1 MRVFLD
7 TNIIVSAFAT
17 RGLCADLF
25 RKILEAHTLVTTEYI
40 LAETQ
45 NVLSNRFHVPEETV
59 SEILGLLRRQ
69 EVVGTPILLL
79 EIAIRDVNDL
89 PVVAAA
95 IEAKADYL
103 VTGDKDILS
112 LNPVA
117 EIKIVTPR
125 EFWNVI

>member
-69 EVVGTPILLL
+69 EVVGTPILLP